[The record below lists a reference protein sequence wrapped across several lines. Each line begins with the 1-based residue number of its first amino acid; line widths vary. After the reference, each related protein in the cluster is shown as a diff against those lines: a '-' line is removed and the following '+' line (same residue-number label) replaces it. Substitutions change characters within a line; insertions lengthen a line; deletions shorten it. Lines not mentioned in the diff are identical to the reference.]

1 MSSQS
6 VALDERL
13 RTVASLVR
21 RGTVVA
27 DIGTDHAYLPV
38 YLVQRGICPAGI
50 AADLRSGPLAAAR
63 AHVAEVGLTDR
74 IALRLGDGLAPLR
87 PGEAGD
93 IVIAGMGGETIEHI
107 LSAADAALIRRRD
120 VRLILQP
127 MTHAEQT
134 RLWLMKNGFSI
145 QTERLVIDGRHL
157 YPVIAAQFIDAPP
170 SDDLVAAYA
179 GSFSDGEGRAYRS
192 AVARHLRRRA
202 DGIGRADPVAAAELN
217 VLADRVEAFCYNG

>member
-38 YLVQRGICPAGI
+38 YLVQKGICPAGI

-74 IALRLGDGLAPLR
+74 IALRLGDGLNGNRINLNLKQLTGATGL
-87 PGEAGD
+87 
-93 IVIAGMGGETIEHI
+93 EH
-107 LSAADAALIRRRD
+107 LLLVGAQADSLDFLKNLTKLKYLMVSNCGVTESMLPALNG
-120 VRLILQP
+120 LTKL
-127 MTHAEQT
+127 EE
-134 RLWLMKNGFSI
+134 LWLENDGLTSLNGIQFDRLKN
-145 QTERLVIDGRHL
+145 
-157 YPVIAAQFIDAPP
+157 
-170 SDDLVAAYA
+170 
-179 GSFSDGEGRAYRS
+179 
-192 AVARHLRRRA
+192 LRYLSLWGN
-202 DGIGRADPVAAAELN
+202 DIAELPELN
-217 VLADRVEAFCYNG
+217 ENIMVER

>member
-1 MSSQS
+1 
-6 VALDERL
+6 
-13 RTVASLVR
+13 
-21 RGTVVA
+21 
-27 DIGTDHAYLPV
+27 
-38 YLVQRGICPAGI
+38 
-50 AADLRSGPLAAAR
+50 
-63 AHVAEVGLTDR
+63 
-74 IALRLGDGLAPLR
+74 
-87 PGEAGD
+87 
-93 IVIAGMGGETIEHI
+93 MGGETIEHI

-217 VLADRVEAFCYNG
+217 ALADRVEAFCYNG